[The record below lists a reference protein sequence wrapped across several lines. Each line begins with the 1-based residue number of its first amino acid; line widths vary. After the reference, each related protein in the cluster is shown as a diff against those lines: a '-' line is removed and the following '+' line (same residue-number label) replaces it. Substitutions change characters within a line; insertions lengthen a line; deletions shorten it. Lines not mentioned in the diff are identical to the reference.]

1 CIPKAEASLPSARE
15 RNVSCATPAME
26 STIASRNCSNFSFC
40 ALVKASS
47 RRGLWLSRKISAAD
61 SEVRSR
67 LAFARTL
74 FGFALLVDG
83 CFTAFFAGL
92 AGLRAA
98 DFFALEGVAFFFNL
112 AIKIKSR
119 DALAARGERIIK
131 NKSTVVQGKI

>member
-1 CIPKAEASLPSARE
+1 
-15 RNVSCATPAME
+15 ME

-40 ALVKASS
+40 ALVNASS
-47 RRGLWLSRKISAAD
+47 RRGLWLSRKISAGD

-67 LAFARTL
+67 FAFARTL
-74 FGFALLVDG
+74 FGFALLVDR
-83 CFTAFFAGL
+83 CFTAFFASL
-92 AGLRAA
+92 AGLRA
-98 DFFALEGVAFFFNL
+98 DFFALEGVAFFFDL